1 MLSHISLL
9 ISTTPIDEIITC
21 SRFGTEN
28 KTKIAQNKAII
39 FQQKSVCDYLELI
52 STEINSISTTLTD
65 DVIHY

>member
-9 ISTTPIDEIITC
+9 ISTTPIDEII
-21 SRFGTEN
+21 SFTE
-28 KTKIAQNKAII
+28 IAQKKAII
-39 FQQKSVCDYLELI
+39 FQQKSVYDNLELI